1 MGGTLLARSAA
12 NPWPMRTLRGNGR
25 SERREAVVGDR
36 AARRALKVERGHAD
50 LSGGDRLDGLEGED
64 EHLRVGGR
72 SGRLVRNADEYR
84 AVGVDAVSEAAGLF
98 NAEIA
103 ARANRH
109 GFENGRVETQ
119 LHRRRAYL
127 LARGDPQRHVEA
139 RARPRARR
147 PFPPELRG
155 PGLCRAVRYRNPGSS
170 RGNQFCHRG
179 GWRSRRWRSTLRAEH
194 LVLEGA
200 ERQRLAGPGSKVD
213 EAHLG
218 SIHRVDLVLAV
229 ESVAFPGGENFFA
242 SGKIHFDPGIA
253 LKLPGEPKRQGRSD
267 WIRRFVSGGPL
278 R

>member
-1 MGGTLLARSAA
+1 MLGELWWSQRANVAGVLAIPLPCGTSLLCGRPCGSVRQE
-12 NPWPMRTLRGNGR
+12 NLGGNGR

-36 AARRALKVERGHAD
+36 AARRTLKVERGHAD
-50 LSGGDRLDGLEGED
+50 LRGGDRLDGFEGED

-72 SGRLVRNADEYR
+72 SGCLVRNADEYR

-127 LARGDPQRHVEA
+127 LARGDAQRHVEV

-155 PGLCRAVRYRNPGSS
+155 PGLSRAVRPGNPGSS
-170 RGNQFCHRG
+170 RGNQFHHRG
-179 GWRSRRWRSTLRAEH
+179 SWRSRQWRSTLRAE
-194 LVLEGA
+194 LLILESA
-200 ERQRLAGPGSKVD
+200 ELQRLARPGRKV
-213 EAHLG
+213 
-218 SIHRVDLVLAV
+218 
-229 ESVAFPGGENFFA
+229 
-242 SGKIHFDPGIA
+242 
-253 LKLPGEPKRQGRSD
+253 
-267 WIRRFVSGGPL
+267 
-278 R
+278 